1 MSAKDADQGGAPT
14 LPAGRVT
21 SSAARPHFLKIH
33 TKRLDTG
40 NAAR

>member
-33 TKRLDTG
+33 KKLLDRDNG
-40 NAAR
+40 AR